1 MKDPRTRH
9 LIPPGTPTKDG
20 RFAKGGPPGPGRKPG
35 VRIGFAN
42 SFLRALEDD
51 FREHGIG
58 VIQGVRETNPLE
70 YLKVC
75 ASIVPKAMV
84 IQAQVTDA
92 RKSITEYS
100 TAELVALLTE
110 GGSEAGSGQT
120 IEGESVPSGVH

>member
-1 MKDPRTRH
+1 MNTGNRGVRA
-9 LIPPGTPTKDG
+9 KDG
-20 RFAKGGPPGPGRKPG
+20 RFGPGGPGGPGRTPG
-35 VRIGFAN
+35 VRQGFAN

-51 FREHGIG
+51 FKEHGIA
-58 VIQGVRETNPLE
+58 VIQDVRANNPLE

-92 RKSITEYS
+92 RKSVTEYS

-110 GGSEAGSGQT
+110 GGAAEGTGQT
-120 IEGESVPSGVH
+120 IDGESIPVGVH